1 MSSMRTRVLVVCA
14 AAPWAVLWTVIAA
27 AMAGAPA
34 SVELI
39 DAGPMVRWGLPV
51 VDVLG
56 DVVGAAT
63 VACLVL
69 ALVVLPRRAEPSAS
83 EADQDHAEV
92 SRFHPSYERALDIG
106 MVLAMVWSVLLVV
119 RMVLGYALA
128 AGQAPFSPRFGS
140 DLLMYIT
147 RLELGQYQLAGAV
160 FVAAA
165 STMLII
171 VRSRTGLLVA
181 LGLVFATLVTKSMTG
196 HASGQ
201 SSHEAA
207 TSAMIVHLVAAGV
220 WLGGLVLLVLLAGR
234 LGARLGDAAERFS
247 VLALACYGA
256 LAASGV
262 ASALVRLSAP
272 LDLVTTAY
280 GWMLVLKTALLVLL
294 GGAGWWQRRRVL
306 VRLRDSDRRRDFLW
320 LAAGE
325 VFLIAAA
332 TGLAAALSNSA
343 PPVPDEPEPVT
354 STAEALT
361 DYPLPAPP
369 ELTALLTTWR
379 VDVAGMALALGLAVI
394 YLWVRMRRLVPETG
408 GRTWPVA
415 RTAAWIA
422 GCAVILWATSGAP
435 GVYAPVQFSA
445 HLGQHAL
452 LALVAA
458 PLLVAGRF
466 GDLVRERI
474 APRSDGS
481 AGLRELVDWKPG
493 SRVGQWLTH
502 PAALAL
508 LGAAGFAAIYLT
520 PALGAGLHTAP
531 GRLVIL
537 TAAVV
542 VGAAVALPFQGRAL
556 GGGRV
561 ARVERWVAL
570 AVGTGVL
577 AGLAIVL
584 ALALPV
590 VEPDWFA
597 AMGRTWGADAL
608 GDQRL
613 GGWLLL
619 AMVLVLAVLHGALIP
634 RSRRPSEEL
643 SADRDAAAR
652 QRTRSAPRPGSS

>member
-1 MSSMRTRVLVVCA
+1 M
-14 AAPWAVLWTVIAA
+14 IAA
-27 AMAGAPA
+27 AMAGAPV
-34 SVELI
+34 SMELV
-39 DAGPMVRWGLPV
+39 DAGPVVRWGLPI
-51 VDVLG
+51 VDAIG
-56 DVVGAAT
+56 DVVGAVT
-63 VACLVL
+63 IACLVL
-69 ALVVLPRRAEPSAS
+69 ALVVLPRRVEPSAP
-83 EADQDHAEV
+83 EADQGHAGV
-92 SRFHPSYERALDIG
+92 SRFHPAYERALDIG
-106 MVLAMVWSVLLVV
+106 MGLGMVWSTLLVL
-119 RMVLGYALA
+119 RLVLGYALA

-165 STMLII
+165 STMLIV
-171 VRSRTGLLVA
+171 VRSRTGLLIA
-181 LGLVFATLVTKSMTG
+181 LSLVFAALVTKSMTG

-201 SSHEAA
+201 TSHEAA

-220 WLGGLVLLVLLAGR
+220 WLGGLALLVLIAGR

-256 LAASGV
+256 LAASGI

-280 GWMLVLKTALLVLL
+280 GWMLVLKTMLLVLL

-332 TGLAAALSNSA
+332 TGIAAALSNTA
-343 PPVPDEPEPVT
+343 PPVPDEPEPVA

-369 ELTALLTTWR
+369 ELTTLLTTWR

-394 YLWVRMRRLVPETG
+394 YLWVRVLRPVTGRG
-408 GRTWPVA
+408 GRRWPVG
-415 RTAAWIA
+415 RTSAWVA
-422 GCAVILWATSGAP
+422 GCAVIVWVTSGAP
-435 GVYAPVQFSA
+435 GVYAPVQFSV

-452 LALVAA
+452 LALVAV

-481 AGLRELVDWKPG
+481 AGLRELVDWKPR
-493 SRVGQWLTH
+493 SRAGQWIVH
-502 PAALAL
+502 PVVLAL
-508 LGAAGFAAIYLT
+508 LGAVGFAAIYLT
-520 PALGAGLHTAP
+520 PALGAGLQTAP
-531 GRLVIL
+531 GRLIVL
-537 TAAVV
+537 AAAVV
-542 VGAAVALPFQGRAL
+542 AGAAVALPIQGRAL
-556 GGGRV
+556 GGGTV
-561 ARVERWVAL
+561 ARAERWVAL

-577 AGLAIVL
+577 AGVALL
-584 ALALPV
+584 FALALPV

-597 AMGRTWGADAL
+597 VMGRTWGADAL

-613 GGWLLL
+613 GGWVLL
-619 AMVLVLAVLHGALIP
+619 ALVLVLAVLHGAVIS
-634 RSRRPSEEL
+634 RSRRSSEGL
-643 SADRDAAAR
+643 TVR
-652 QRTRSAPRPGSS
+652 RSASARH

>member
-1 MSSMRTRVLVVCA
+1 MRGELVSSIRTRILIVGA
-14 AAPWAVLWTVIAA
+14 AAPWALLWTVIAA
-27 AMAGAPA
+27 AMAGAPV
-34 SVELI
+34 SMELV
-39 DAGPMVRWGLPV
+39 DAGPVVRWGLPI
-51 VDVLG
+51 VDAIG

-83 EADQDHAEV
+83 EADQEHAAV
-92 SRFHPSYERALDIG
+92 SRFHPAYERTLDIG
-106 MVLAMVWSVLLVV
+106 MGLGMVWSTLLVV

-165 STMLII
+165 STMLIV
-171 VRSRTGLLVA
+171 VRSRTGLLIS
-181 LGLVFATLVTKSMTG
+181 LSLVFAALVTKSMTG

-201 SSHEAA
+201 TSHEAA

-220 WLGGLVLLVLLAGR
+220 WLGGLALLVLVAGR
-234 LGARLGDAAERFS
+234 LGARLRDVAERFS

-256 LAASGV
+256 LAASGI

-280 GWMLVLKTALLVLL
+280 GWMLVLKTVLLVLL

-306 VRLRDSDRRRDFLW
+306 GRLRDSDRRRDFLW

-332 TGLAAALSNSA
+332 TGLAAALSNTA

-369 ELTALLTTWR
+369 ELATLLTTWR

-394 YLWVRMRRLVPETG
+394 YLWVHLRRPLTGTG
-408 GRTWPVA
+408 GRRWPVA
-415 RTAAWIA
+415 RTSAWVA
-422 GCAVILWATSGAP
+422 GCVVIFWVTNGAP
-435 GVYAPVQFSA
+435 GVYAPVQFSV
-445 HLGQHAL
+445 HLSQHAL
-452 LALVAA
+452 LALVAV

-466 GDLVRERI
+466 GDLVRDRI
-474 APRSDGS
+474 SPRSDGS
-481 AGLRELVDWKPG
+481 AGLRELVDWKPR
-493 SRVGQWLTH
+493 SRAGRWLAH
-502 PAALAL
+502 PAVLAL

-531 GRLVIL
+531 GRLVVL

-542 VGAAVALPFQGRAL
+542 AGAAVALPFQGRAL
-556 GGGRV
+556 GGGMV
-561 ARVERWVAL
+561 AGRERWVAL
-570 AVGTGVL
+570 VVGAGFL
-577 AGLAIVL
+577 AGLALLLV
-584 ALALPV
+584 LALPV

-597 AMGRTWGADAL
+597 VMGRTWGPDAF

-613 GGWLLL
+613 GGRVLL
-619 AMVLVLAVLHGALIP
+619 ALVLTLAVLHGAVIS
-634 RSRRPSEEL
+634 RSRRSSEGL
-643 SADRDAAAR
+643 SVG
-652 QRTRSAPRPGSS
+652 RSASARY

>member
-1 MSSMRTRVLVVCA
+1 MTSTRTRILVVGA
-14 AAPWAVLWTVIAA
+14 AAPWALLWTVIAA
-27 AMAGAPA
+27 AMAGAPV
-34 SVELI
+34 SMELI
-39 DAGPMVRWGLPV
+39 DAGPVVRWGLPI
-51 VDVLG
+51 VDALG
-56 DVVGAAT
+56 DLVGAAT

-69 ALVVLPRRAEPSAS
+69 AFVVLPRREEPSAS
-83 EADQDHAEV
+83 EAERDHAGA
-92 SRFHPSYERALDIG
+92 SRFHPAYERALDIG
-106 MVLAMVWSVLLVV
+106 MGLAMVWSMLLVV

-160 FVAAA
+160 FVAVA
-165 STMLII
+165 STMLIV
-171 VRSRTGLLVA
+171 VRSRTGLLIA
-181 LGLVFATLVTKSMTG
+181 LSLMFATLVTKSMTG
-196 HASGQ
+196 HAAGQ
-201 SSHEAA
+201 TSHEAA

-220 WLGGLVLLVLLAGR
+220 WLGGLALLVLLAGR
-234 LGARLGDAAERFS
+234 LGARLTDAAERFS

-256 LAASGV
+256 LAASGI

-280 GWMLVLKTALLVLL
+280 GWILVLKTVLLVLL

-306 VRLRDSDRRRDFLW
+306 VRLRASDRRRDFLW

-332 TGLAAALSNSA
+332 TGLGAALSNTA
-343 PPVPDEPEPVT
+343 PPVPDEPEPVA

-369 ELTALLTTWR
+369 ELTTLLTTWR

-394 YLWVRMRRLVPETG
+394 YLWVRMRRPVTG
-408 GRTWPVA
+408 TGARPWPVGRTL
-415 RTAAWIA
+415 AWVA
-422 GCAVILWATSGAP
+422 GCAVIVWVTSGAP
-435 GVYAPVQFSA
+435 GVYAPVQFSV

-452 LALVAA
+452 LALVAV

-474 APRSDGS
+474 SPRSDGS
-481 AGLRELVDWKPG
+481 AGLREIVDWRPG
-493 SRVGQWLTH
+493 SRVGQWLAH
-502 PAALAL
+502 PAVLAL
-508 LGAAGFAAIYLT
+508 LGSAGFAAIYLT

-537 TAAVV
+537 TAVLVA
-542 VGAAVALPFQGRAL
+542 GAAVALPFQGRAL
-556 GGGRV
+556 GGGTV
-561 ARVERWVAL
+561 AGVERWMAL
-570 AVGTGVL
+570 AVGAGIL
-577 AGLAIVL
+577 AALALLLV
-584 ALALPV
+584 LALPV

-597 AMGRTWGADAL
+597 VMGRTWGADAL

-613 GGWLLL
+613 GGWMLL
-619 AMVLVLAVLHGALIP
+619 AMVLVLAVLHGALIA
-634 RSRRPSEEL
+634 RSHRCSEGL
-643 SADRDAAAR
+643 SAGRDAEAR
-652 QRTRSAPRPGSS
+652 QRARSAP

>member
-1 MSSMRTRVLVVCA
+1 MGA
-14 AAPWAVLWTVIAA
+14 AAPWALLWTVIAA
-27 AMAGAPA
+27 AMAGAPV
-34 SVELI
+34 SMELV
-39 DAGPMVRWGLPV
+39 DAGPVVRWGLPI
-51 VDVLG
+51 VDAIG

-83 EADQDHAEV
+83 EADQEHAAV
-92 SRFHPSYERALDIG
+92 SRFHPAYERTLDIG
-106 MVLAMVWSVLLVV
+106 MGLGMVWSTLLVV

-165 STMLII
+165 STMLIV
-171 VRSRTGLLVA
+171 VRSRTGLLIS
-181 LGLVFATLVTKSMTG
+181 LSLVFAALVTKSMTG

-201 SSHEAA
+201 TSHEAA

-220 WLGGLVLLVLLAGR
+220 WLGGLALLVLVAGR
-234 LGARLGDAAERFS
+234 LGARLRDVAERFS

-256 LAASGV
+256 LAASGI

-280 GWMLVLKTALLVLL
+280 GWMLVLKTVLLVLL

-306 VRLRDSDRRRDFLW
+306 GRLRDSDRRRDFLW

-332 TGLAAALSNSA
+332 TGLAAALSNTA

-369 ELTALLTTWR
+369 ELATLLTTWR

-394 YLWVRMRRLVPETG
+394 YLWVHLRRPLTGTG
-408 GRTWPVA
+408 GRRWPVA
-415 RTAAWIA
+415 RTSAWVA
-422 GCAVILWATSGAP
+422 GCVVIFWVTNGAP
-435 GVYAPVQFSA
+435 GVYAPVQFSV
-445 HLGQHAL
+445 HLSQHAL
-452 LALVAA
+452 LALVAV

-466 GDLVRERI
+466 GDLVRDRI

-481 AGLRELVDWKPG
+481 AGLRELVDWKPR
-493 SRVGQWLTH
+493 SRAGRWLAH
-502 PAALAL
+502 PAVLAL

-520 PALGAGLHTAP
+520 PALGAGL
-531 GRLVIL
+531 G
-537 TAAVV
+537 
-542 VGAAVALPFQGRAL
+542 LPHR
-556 GGGRV
+556 
-561 ARVERWVAL
+561 
-570 AVGTGVL
+570 
-577 AGLAIVL
+577 
-584 ALALPV
+584 
-590 VEPDWFA
+590 
-597 AMGRTWGADAL
+597 
-608 GDQRL
+608 
-613 GGWLLL
+613 
-619 AMVLVLAVLHGALIP
+619 
-634 RSRRPSEEL
+634 
-643 SADRDAAAR
+643 
-652 QRTRSAPRPGSS
+652 

>member
-1 MSSMRTRVLVVCA
+1 MLRGDLVSSMRTRTLVVSA
-14 AAPWAVLWTVIAA
+14 AAPWALLWTVIAA
-27 AMAGAPA
+27 AMAGAPV
-34 SVELI
+34 SMELI
-39 DAGPMVRWGLPV
+39 DAGPVVRWGLPI
-51 VDVLG
+51 VDALG
-56 DVVGAAT
+56 DLVGAAT

-83 EADQDHAEV
+83 GAGQDHAGV
-92 SRFHPSYERALDIG
+92 SRLHPAYERTLDIG
-106 MVLAMVWSVLLVV
+106 MVLGTVWSMLLVV

-165 STMLII
+165 STMLIV
-171 VRSRTGLLVA
+171 VRSHTGLLIA
-181 LGLVFATLVTKSMTG
+181 LSLMFAALVTKSMTG

-201 SSHEAA
+201 TSHEAA

-220 WLGGLVLLVLLAGR
+220 WLGGLVLLVLVAGR
-234 LGARLGDAAERFS
+234 LGPRLGDAAERFS

-256 LAASGV
+256 LAASGI

-272 LDLVTTAY
+272 ADLVTTAY

-306 VRLRDSDRRRDFLW
+306 VRLRSSDRRRDFLW

-325 VFLIAAA
+325 VFLIGAA
-332 TGLAAALSNSA
+332 TGLAAALSNTA

-369 ELTALLTTWR
+369 ELATLLTTWR
-379 VDVAGMALALGLAVI
+379 VDVAGMAIALGLAVI
-394 YLWVRMRRLVPETG
+394 YLWVRVRRPVTAPSG
-408 GRTWPVA
+408 QPWPVV
-415 RTAAWIA
+415 RTSAWIA
-422 GCAVILWATSGAP
+422 GCVVIFWATSGAP
-435 GVYAPVQFSA
+435 GVYAPVQFSV

-481 AGLRELVDWKPG
+481 AGLREIVDWKPS
-493 SRVGQWLTH
+493 SRLGQRLTH

-542 VGAAVALPFQGRAL
+542 TGAAVALPFQGRAL
-556 GGGRV
+556 GGGTV
-561 ARVERWVAL
+561 SRVERWVAL
-570 AVGTGVL
+570 AAGTGIL
-577 AGLAIVL
+577 AGLALLL

-590 VEPDWFA
+590 VEPDWFEVI
-597 AMGRTWGADAL
+597 GRNWGADAL
-608 GDQRL
+608 GDQRF
-613 GGWLLL
+613 GGWALL
-619 AMVLVLAVLHGALIP
+619 AMVLVLAILHGALVP
-634 RSRRPSEEL
+634 RSQGRSERL
-643 SADRDAAAR
+643 SADRRAPAR
-652 QRTRSAPRPGSS
+652 QRAR

>member
-1 MSSMRTRVLVVCA
+1 MRGELVSSMRTRILIVGT

-27 AMAGAPA
+27 AMAGAPV
-34 SVELI
+34 SMELV
-39 DAGPMVRWGLPV
+39 DAGPVVRWGLPI
-51 VDVLG
+51 VDALG

-83 EADQDHAEV
+83 EADQEHAAV
-92 SRFHPSYERALDIG
+92 SRFHPAYERALDIG
-106 MVLAMVWSVLLVV
+106 MGLGMVWSTLLVV

-165 STMLII
+165 STMLIV
-171 VRSRTGLLVA
+171 VRSRMGLLIA

-201 SSHEAA
+201 TSHEAA

-220 WLGGLVLLVLLAGR
+220 WLGGLALLVLVARR

-247 VLALACYGA
+247 ALALACYGA
-256 LAASGV
+256 LAASGI

-272 LDLVTTAY
+272 VDLVTTAY
-280 GWMLVLKTALLVLL
+280 GWMLVLKTVLLLLL

-306 VRLRDSDRRRDFLW
+306 VRLRSSDRRRDFLW

-325 VFLIAAA
+325 VFLITAA
-332 TGLAAALSNSA
+332 TGLAAALSNTA
-343 PPVPDEPEPVT
+343 PPVPDEPEPVA
-354 STAEALT
+354 SAAEALT

-369 ELTALLTTWR
+369 ELATLLTTWR

-394 YLWVRMRRLVPETG
+394 YLWVRMRRPVTDTG
-408 GRTWPVA
+408 GRPWPVS
-415 RTAAWIA
+415 RPLAWVA
-422 GCAVILWATSGAP
+422 GCAVIFWVTSGAP
-435 GVYAPVQFSA
+435 GVYAPVQFSV

-452 LALVAA
+452 LALVAG

-481 AGLRELVDWKPG
+481 AGLRELVDWKPR
-493 SRVGQWLTH
+493 SRTGQWLAH
-502 PAALAL
+502 PAVLAL
-508 LGAAGFAAIYLT
+508 LGAVGFATIYLT

-537 TAAVV
+537 AAAVV
-542 VGAAVALPFQGRAL
+542 AGAAVALPFQGRGL
-556 GGGRV
+556 GGGTV
-561 ARVERWVAL
+561 AGRERWVAL
-570 AVGTGVL
+570 AVGAGIL
-577 AGLAIVL
+577 AGLALLLV
-584 ALALPV
+584 LALPV
-590 VEPDWFA
+590 VEPEWFA
-597 AMGRTWGADAL
+597 VMGRTWGPDAL

-613 GGWLLL
+613 GGWILL
-619 AMVLVLAVLHGALIP
+619 ALILTLAVLHGAFISRAR
-634 RSRRPSEEL
+634 RSSEGL
-643 SADRDAAAR
+643 SVSGSASAR
-652 QRTRSAPRPGSS
+652 H

>member
-1 MSSMRTRVLVVCA
+1 M
-14 AAPWAVLWTVIAA
+14 
-27 AMAGAPA
+27 
-34 SVELI
+34 ELI
-39 DAGPMVRWGLPV
+39 DAGPVVRWGLPI

-56 DVVGAAT
+56 DLFGAAT

-83 EADQDHAEV
+83 EAGQDHAAV
-92 SRFHPSYERALDIG
+92 SRFHPAYERTLDIG
-106 MVLAMVWSVLLVV
+106 MGLAMVWSMLLVV
-119 RMVLGYALA
+119 RVVLGYALA

-165 STMLII
+165 STMLIV
-171 VRSRTGLLVA
+171 VRSRTGLLIS
-181 LGLVFATLVTKSMTG
+181 LSLVFAALVTG

-201 SSHEAA
+201 TSHEAA

-220 WLGGLVLLVLLAGR
+220 WLGGLALLVLVAGR
-234 LGARLGDAAERFS
+234 LGARLRDVAERFS

-256 LAASGV
+256 LAASGI

-280 GWMLVLKTALLVLL
+280 GWMLVLKTVLLVLL

-306 VRLRDSDRRRDFLW
+306 GRLRDSDRRRDFLW

-332 TGLAAALSNSA
+332 TGLAAALSNTA

-369 ELTALLTTWR
+369 ELATLLTTWR

-394 YLWVRMRRLVPETG
+394 YLWVHLRRPLTGTG
-408 GRTWPVA
+408 GRRWPVA
-415 RTAAWIA
+415 RTSAWVA
-422 GCAVILWATSGAP
+422 GCVVIFWVTNGAP
-435 GVYAPVQFSA
+435 GVYAPVQFSV
-445 HLGQHAL
+445 HLSQHAL
-452 LALVAA
+452 LALVAV

-466 GDLVRERI
+466 GDLVRDRI

-481 AGLRELVDWKPG
+481 AGLRELVDWKPR
-493 SRVGQWLTH
+493 SRAGRWLAH
-502 PAALAL
+502 PAVLAL
-508 LGAAGFAAIYLT
+508 LGAAGFVAIYLT

-531 GRLVIL
+531 GRLVVL

-542 VGAAVALPFQGRAL
+542 AGAAVALPFQGRGL
-556 GGGRV
+556 GGGMV
-561 ARVERWVAL
+561 AGRERWVAL
-570 AVGTGVL
+570 VVGAGFL
-577 AGLAIVL
+577 AGLALLLV
-584 ALALPV
+584 LALPV
-590 VEPDWFA
+590 VEPEWFA
-597 AMGRTWGADAL
+597 VMGRTWGADAL

-613 GGWLLL
+613 GGWILL
-619 AMVLVLAVLHGALIP
+619 ALVLTLAVLHGAFIS
-634 RSRRPSEEL
+634 RSRRSSEGL
-643 SADRDAAAR
+643 SVG
-652 QRTRSAPRPGSS
+652 RSASARH